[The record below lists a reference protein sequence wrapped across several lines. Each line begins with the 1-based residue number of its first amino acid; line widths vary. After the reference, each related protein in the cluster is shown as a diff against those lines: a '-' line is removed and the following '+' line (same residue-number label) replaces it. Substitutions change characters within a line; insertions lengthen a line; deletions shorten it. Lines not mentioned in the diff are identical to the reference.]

1 MKNVKEPNDV
11 ILRIVTGVAVIIILT
26 FAINLF
32 VSGHHNPGG
41 GFIGGLTF
49 VSAIVLLFLV
59 FGIEKLRNNIP
70 FDFKVVAGVGV
81 LIAVLT
87 GVRGM
92 LVKEPFLTQIF
103 GHVYVPFFG
112 ETELAT
118 AVLFDVGVALAVI
131 GASLTIIISIG
142 DDR

>member
-1 MKNVKEPNDV
+1 M
-11 ILRIVTGVAVIIILT
+11 IQWILT
-26 FAINLF
+26 FSLIFITLSILAIIYRL
-32 VSGHHNPGG
+32 VVGPTASERVQA
-41 GFIGGLTF
+41 LD
-49 VSAIVLLFLV
+49 VL
-59 FGIEKLRNNIP
+59 GIEKIRNNIP

-103 GHVYVPFFG
+103 GHVYVPLFG